1 MSWEKKRKHTTS
13 NVNFFLPSG
22 VRAHPNSNKKV
33 LSPEQV
39 TQFHIGILDC
49 IKEQSR
55 VTLQFVKGLSS
66 FENNYVFVH

>member
-1 MSWEKKRKHTTS
+1 M
-13 NVNFFLPSG
+13 
-22 VRAHPNSNKKV
+22 

-49 IKEQSR
+49 IKEQSG